1 MPPRTARPV
10 NPRPSS
16 KRGCVKGK
24 PIAVLGAGS
33 WGTALAMQLARVGH
47 HVRLWA
53 RDAAHV
59 EQMQTTGRN
68 DRYLPD
74 SALDE
79 AIAPVADLDHALEG
93 AEHVLLAVPSAAFAG
108 VLDRIADRL
117 ARERGLAWATKGFE
131 PGTGRLLS
139 EAARERLGSSI
150 PLAAVTGPSFA
161 GEVARGL
168 PTAVTVG
175 ASQPEFGRAWAA
187 LLHGSSFRAY
197 YSADLIGAQLGGA
210 VKNVLA
216 IACGMADGL
225 GLGNNTRAAL
235 ITRGLAELMR
245 LGEAMGADG
254 RTLMGLAGLGDLVL
268 TCTGDA
274 SRNRQFGLA
283 LGHGSTPDQA
293 METIGQVVEGYHA
306 CEEVMRAAG
315 RAGVEMPISEQVHG
329 ILFKGWSAARGV
341 QVLMEREQKAETE

>member
-1 MPPRTARPV
+1 MST
-10 NPRPSS
+10 
-16 KRGCVKGK
+16 

-33 WGTALAMQLARVGH
+33 WGTALAMQLARAGH
-47 HVRLWA
+47 TVHLWA

-59 EQMQTTGRN
+59 EQMRTSGRN
-68 DRYLPD
+68 SRYLPGFD
-74 SALDE
+74 LHAN
-79 AIAPVADLDHALEG
+79 IAPSADLDETLTAVDWI
-93 AEHVLLAVPSAAFAG
+93 VLAAPSSAFG
-108 VLDRIADRL
+108 EMLDRL
-117 ARERGLAWATKGFE
+117 AGHLDRHRGLAWATKGFE

-139 EAARERLGSSI
+139 EAVQDRLTSSI

-161 GEVARGL
+161 GEVAQGL

-175 ASQPEFGRAWAA
+175 ASDPAFGRSWAA

-197 YSADLIGAQLGGA
+197 YTADLVGVQLGGA

-225 GLGNNTRAAL
+225 GLGDNTRAAL

-268 TCTGDA
+268 TCTGEA
-274 SRNRQFGLA
+274 SRNRRVGRAIGQ
-283 LGHGSTPDQA
+283 GSPPDKA
-293 METIGQVVEGYHA
+293 MQEIGQVVEGYHA
-306 CEEVMRAAG
+306 AEEVMRAAE

-329 ILFKGWSAARGV
+329 ILYKGWSAAKGV
-341 QVLMEREQKAETE
+341 RVLMEREQKAETQ